1 MGVLGEKLTQAI
13 NNKESNIENFVWK
26 GPKKEING
34 VRVQEEIKLIDA
46 TPEQLK
52 QFYAHC
58 QSMLYSEDKKNPGR
72 KILLNIIKDQRQK
85 CNAELYL
92 RWLENKYLTNI
103 PEQRVVYPRFLYVKD
118 IREALELNIETIKKE
133 DYSTTP
139 ITILT
144 SGVPMEFR
152 DVTINDVILGGVDLL
167 GLFDRSHLS
176 LSFITKMGV
185 WLTDKEMNELLERD
199 ENGKARNRIEV
210 IKERFNLRKDIN
222 LYPNE
227 HGLSYNELRAMLNLK
242 TKKYSELT
250 TDQLVVLRDKV
261 LFRFEDEVRFHIS
274 QWEDIISKLKQVA
287 TIKNVDLEYSH

>member
-1 MGVLGEKLTQAI
+1 MGVLGEKLSQAI
-13 NNKESNIENFVWK
+13 SNKENNIENFIWK
-26 GPKKEING
+26 GPKKEVNG
-34 VRVQEEIKLIDA
+34 IRVQDEIRLLDA
-46 TPEQLK
+46 TPKQLK

-58 QSMLYSEDKKNPGR
+58 NSMLYSEDKKNPGR
-72 KILLNIIKDQRQK
+72 KVLLDIIKEQRQK

-103 PEQRVVYPRFLYVKD
+103 PEQRVSYPRFLYTKD
-118 IREALELNIETIKKE
+118 IRDALELNSETIKKE
-133 DYSTTP
+133 DYKKTS

-152 DVTINDVILGGVDLL
+152 DVTINDVLLGGVDLL

-176 LSFITKMGV
+176 LNFITKMGV

-199 ENGKARNRIEV
+199 SEGRARNRIEV
-210 IKERFNLRKDIN
+210 IKERFNLRKDMN

-250 TDQLVVLRDKV
+250 TDQLVILRDKV
-261 LFRFEDEVRFHIS
+261 LFRFEDEVRYHIS
-274 QWEDIISKLKQVA
+274 QWEDIIDKLKQVA
-287 TIKNVDLEYSH
+287 KIKNVNLEDNQ

>member
-1 MGVLGEKLTQAI
+1 MGVLGEKLVQAI
-13 NNKESNIENFVWK
+13 SNKESNIENFVWK

-34 VRVQEEIKLIDA
+34 VRVQEEIKLLDA

-103 PEQRVVYPRFLYVKD
+103 PEQRVVYPRFLYIKD

>member
-1 MGVLGEKLTQAI
+1 MGILGEKLTQAI

-199 ENGKARNRIEV
+199 EKGKARNRIEV

>member
-13 NNKESNIENFVWK
+13 NNKENSVENFVWK
-26 GPKKEING
+26 GPKKEVNG
-34 VRVQEEIKLIDA
+34 VRVQEEIKLLDA

-52 QFYAHC
+52 RFYEHC

-72 KILLNIIKDQRQK
+72 KVLLNIIKEQRQK

-103 PEQRVVYPRFLYVKD
+103 PEQRVVYHRFLYTKD
-118 IREALELNIETIKKE
+118 IREALELNSETIKKE
-133 DYSTTP
+133 DYNKTP
-139 ITILT
+139 ITVLT

-152 DVTINDVILGGVDLL
+152 DITISDVLLGGVDLL

-199 ENGKARNRIEV
+199 KDGKARNRIDV

-274 QWEDIISKLKQVA
+274 QWEDIINKLKTVA
-287 TIKNVDLEYSH
+287 EIKNVDLESAN

>member
-13 NNKESNIENFVWK
+13 SNKESNIENFVWK

-274 QWEDIISKLKQVA
+274 QWEDIISKLKKVA

>member
-1 MGVLGEKLTQAI
+1 MGILGEKLTQAI
-13 NNKESNIENFVWK
+13 SNKESSVENFVWK

>member
-1 MGVLGEKLTQAI
+1 
-13 NNKESNIENFVWK
+13 
-26 GPKKEING
+26 
-34 VRVQEEIKLIDA
+34 
-46 TPEQLK
+46 
-52 QFYAHC
+52 
-58 QSMLYSEDKKNPGR
+58 MLYSEDKKNPGR
-72 KILLNIIKDQRQK
+72 KVLLNIIKEQRQK

-103 PEQRVVYPRFLYVKD
+103 PEQRVVYHRFLYTKD
-118 IREALELNIETIKKE
+118 IREALELNLETIKKE
-133 DYSTTP
+133 DYNKTP
-139 ITILT
+139 ITVLT

-152 DVTINDVILGGVDLL
+152 DITISDVLLGGVDLL

-199 ENGKARNRIEV
+199 KDGKARNRIDV

-242 TKKYSELT
+242 TKKYPELT

-274 QWEDIISKLKQVA
+274 QWEDIINKLKTVA
-287 TIKNVDLEYSH
+287 EIKNVDLESAN

>member
-13 NNKESNIENFVWK
+13 NNKENSVENFVWK
-26 GPKKEING
+26 GPKKDVNG
-34 VRVQEEIKLIDA
+34 VRVQEEIKLLDA

-52 QFYAHC
+52 RFYEHC

-72 KILLNIIKDQRQK
+72 KVLLNIIKEQRQK

-103 PEQRVVYPRFLYVKD
+103 PEQRVVYHRFLYTKD
-118 IREALELNIETIKKE
+118 IREALELNLETIKKE
-133 DYSTTP
+133 DYNKTP
-139 ITILT
+139 ITVLT

-152 DVTINDVILGGVDLL
+152 DITISDVLLGGVDLL

-199 ENGKARNRIEV
+199 KDGKARNRIDV

-274 QWEDIISKLKQVA
+274 QWEDIINKLKTVA
-287 TIKNVDLEYSH
+287 EIKNVDLESAN

>member
-199 ENGKARNRIEV
+199 EKGKARNRIEV

>member
-1 MGVLGEKLTQAI
+1 MGILGEKLTQAI
-13 NNKESNIENFVWK
+13 SNKESSIENFVWK

>member
-1 MGVLGEKLTQAI
+1 MGILGEKLTQAI
-13 NNKESNIENFVWK
+13 SNKESSIENFVWK

-274 QWEDIISKLKQVA
+274 QWEDIISKLKKVA